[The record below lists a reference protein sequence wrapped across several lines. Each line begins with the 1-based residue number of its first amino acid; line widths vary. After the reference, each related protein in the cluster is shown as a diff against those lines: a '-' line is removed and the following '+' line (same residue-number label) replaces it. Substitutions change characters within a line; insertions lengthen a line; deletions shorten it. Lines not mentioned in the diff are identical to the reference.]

1 MGERKATIIVLF
13 FCFSLLGSIS
23 GIAFASSQNWSEVTR
38 LTGESPGV
46 SKTDFTI
53 EHVKWRI
60 RWEYYAVN
68 PHPALSLFD
77 FRVFENKS
85 EEPIYDAPSSWATNS
100 TNGTGT
106 LHFSKTGTFFIDCIS
121 SCDTYTIIIEQDLE
135 SIPEFPAWIILPLL
149 ITATLVIMVC
159 KQKLH
164 KTPNQQSY

>member
-23 GIAFASSQNWSEVTR
+23 GIAFASSQNWVEVTR
-38 LTGESPGV
+38 FTGGV
-46 SKTDFTI
+46 GVVPTTAFTI

-77 FRVFENKS
+77 FRVFEDES